1 MLSKKLLQFA
11 LAVLIL
17 PAFALAQNT
26 TSSLSGSVKTNTGE
40 VLVGATV
47 TATHEPTGTTYRVQS
62 RAGGRFDISNMNP
75 GGPYIVEVSF
85 LNYANE
91 KKTDLYLSLG
101 DVLKVDFALASKVNN
116 LGNVTVSA
124 LRKTTET
131 SGKGGAET
139 TIGRDKMANLPTV
152 GRNIYDYLRAVP
164 QAKLVNGSEGAVS
177 IAGQNNRYNSFY
189 VDGAIN
195 NDVFGLSASGT
206 NGGQA
211 AIAPLSIDA
220 IDQFQVVISP
230 FDASLGNFT
239 GGGINAITRS
249 GTNKTTASV
258 YYFLQNQDLA
268 GKTPT
273 GLKENAVKLSNFT
286 KKTYGFRLGGAI
298 TKNKLFYFVNVDL
311 QRDVRPQ
318 PFDFSQYN
326 GNTKDINVLNNLAT
340 TLKGSP
346 YNYDPGGFLD
356 NPEIIEADRITA
368 RLDWNI
374 NDRHKLSLSNRYT
387 KGLRANTSS
396 SSSSTINF
404 RNNGFQFPTT
414 TNSTSAELKSL
425 VGKNASNKM
434 LVTFTDVNDDRR
446 VLGSEFPRVTIRDGS
461 GNIVFGSD
469 NSSSPNLLT
478 QKNWSFYDEFKVTL
492 GKHALKFGV
501 DYEYNDVFNTFI
513 QNAFGNYQF
522 GSINDFLNNAA
533 PTTYNHGFSLI
544 DKING
549 DNTNAAAK
557 FKIAKGSMFL
567 NDELRPSDNLTL
579 SFGIRADYYKFLSK
593 PWADDYTNNVAIP
606 KFAQFYDLQ
615 GARSGLTPKVPIAIS
630 PRVGFTYKIPE
641 ENLIVRGGFGIFTG
655 RIPLVWPGGLYNNN
669 GIFVGSY
676 TASSSIN
683 ASALNTIRFRANP
696 NDQWTPAQAGITALT
711 KGPLNLVSAEFS
723 TPQLFRSS
731 IAIDKKFGN
740 GWSGTLEGIFSK
752 NLNEIYYTN
761 INLVP
766 PSEMSLG
773 AGSRN
778 VYSSVNGA
786 RVPINADG
794 SNPYDNAILL
804 SNNKGKTGYSYSFTL
819 TASKRT
825 NTGFA
830 FDVNYTF
837 GNAVAVN
844 DGTSS
849 VNLSQWRNME
859 TANGRNFIGRSNSDF
874 SAGHRIF
881 TYVSKKFEY
890 AKKTLATT
898 ITLAYTGQSGSPLSY
913 VYAATGTTL
922 VRDDVPQSGVSADL
936 IYIPTR
942 NDLAGMV
949 FLNNTIGSTTFTP
962 QQQRDALNAF
972 IESNPYLRSNRGKF
986 AERNGSRTPFTNIVD
1001 LKIAQDFNIKV
1012 GAKRYQF
1019 QLTYDVFNFGNMINR
1034 NWGRNYFQSFDQF
1047 GLIQFAGY
1055 VNNATNLTP
1064 QYRFNPNIR
1073 TPWNVSTTT
1082 NAAYAARWI
1091 SQVGLRF
1098 NF

>member
-1 MLSKKLLQFA
+1 MLSKKLLQFV

-116 LGNVTVSA
+116 LGNVTVNA

-177 IAGQNNRYNSFY
+177 IAGQNNRYNAFY

-249 GTNKTTASV
+249 GTNKTSASV

-273 GLKENAVKLSNFT
+273 GLKENAVRLNNFS

-311 QRDVRPQ
+311 QRDLRPQ

-326 GNTKDINVLNNLAT
+326 GNTKDINVLNSLAA
-340 TLKGSP
+340 TLKSN
-346 YNYDPGGFLD
+346 YNYEAGGFLD
-356 NPEIIEADRITA
+356 NTEEVNADRITV

-374 NDRHKLSLSNRYT
+374 NDRHKLSVSNRYT
-387 KGLRANTSS
+387 KGERLNTST

-404 RNNGFQFPTT
+404 YNNGFQFPTT

-434 LVTFTDVNDDRR
+434 LVTYTDVTDDRGP
-446 VLGSEFPRVTIRDGS
+446 LGQAFPRVRINDGS
-461 GNIVFGSD
+461 GAIVFGPD
-469 NSSSPNLLT
+469 NSSTANLLT

-513 QNAFGNYQF
+513 QNTFGNYTYANL
-522 GSINDFLNNAA
+522 NDFLTNAK
-533 PTTYNHGFSLI
+533 PQNYQYGFSMV
-544 DKING
+544 DNGKG
-549 DNTNAAAK
+549 DNTDAAAK

-606 KFAQFYDLQ
+606 KFSQYYDLQ

-641 ENLIVRGGFGIFTG
+641 ENLIVRGGMGLFTG

-669 GIFVGSY
+669 GIFVGGY
-676 TASSSIN
+676 
-683 ASALNTIRFRANP
+683 SANSTQLNTIRFRPDP
-696 NDQWTPAQAGITALT
+696 NNQWTPAQVGAGVT
-711 KGPLNLVSAEFS
+711 KGPLNLVAAEFS
-723 TPQLFRSS
+723 TPKLFRTS
-731 IAIDKKFGN
+731 IALDKKFGN

-761 INLVP
+761 INLLP
-766 PSEMSLG
+766 PVGVSSG
-773 AGSRN
+773 FGSRN
-778 VYSSVNGA
+778 VYSTTNNG
-786 RVPINADG
+786 RIPLNADG

-804 SNNKGKTGYSYSFTL
+804 SNNQGKTGYSYSFTL
-819 TASKRT
+819 SASKRT
-825 NTGFA
+825 NTGFS

-849 VNLSQWRNME
+849 VNFSQWRFME
-859 TANGRNFIGRSNSDF
+859 TVNGRNFITRSNSDF

-881 TYVSKKFEY
+881 TYLSKKFEY

-898 ITLAYTGQSGSPLSY
+898 ITLAYTGQSGSPISFT
-913 VYAATGTTL
+913 YAGSP
-922 VRDDVPQSGVSADL
+922 VRDVNTGETNDL
-936 IYIPTR
+936 LFIPTQAQ
-942 NDLAGMV
+942 LAAMS
-949 FLNNTIGSTTFTP
+949 FATNTVAGVTYSA
-962 QQQRDALNAF
+962 QQQKDALEAF
-972 IESNPYLRSNRGKF
+972 IQSNPYLRNNRGKF

-1034 NWGRNYFQSFDQF
+1034 TWGRNYFQANDNFSLVTF
-1047 GLIQFAGY
+1047 GGY
-1055 VNNATNLTP
+1055 VSATDLTP
-1064 QYRFNPNIR
+1064 TGFRFNPTIK
-1073 TPWNVSTTT
+1073 TPWSVSTTT

-1091 SQVGLRF
+1091 SQIGLRF

>member
-1 MLSKKLLQFA
+1 MLSKKLLQFV

-116 LGNVTVSA
+116 LGNVTVSS

-177 IAGQNNRYNSFY
+177 IAGQNNRYNAFY

-249 GTNKTTASV
+249 GTNKTSASV

-273 GLKENAVKLSNFT
+273 GLKENATRLNNFS

-311 QRDVRPQ
+311 QRDLRPQ

-326 GNTKDINVLNNLAT
+326 GNTKDINVLNSLAA
-340 TLKGSP
+340 TLKSN
-346 YNYDPGGFLD
+346 YNYEAGGFLD
-356 NPEIIEADRITA
+356 NTEEVNADRITV

-374 NDRHKLSLSNRYT
+374 NDRHKLSVSNRYT
-387 KGLRANTSS
+387 KGERINTST

-404 RNNGFQFPTT
+404 YNNGFQFPTT

-434 LVTFTDVNDDRR
+434 LVTYTDVTDDRGP
-446 VLGSEFPRVTIRDGS
+446 LGQAFPRVRINDGS
-461 GNIVFGSD
+461 GAIVFGPD
-469 NSSSPNLLT
+469 NSSTANLLT

-513 QNAFGNYQF
+513 QNTFGNYTYANL
-522 GSINDFLNNAA
+522 NDFLTNAK
-533 PTTYNHGFSLI
+533 PQNYQYGFSMV
-544 DKING
+544 DNGKG
-549 DNTNAAAK
+549 DNTDAAAK

-606 KFAQFYDLQ
+606 KFSQYYDLQ

-641 ENLIVRGGFGIFTG
+641 ENLIVRGGMGLFTG

-669 GIFVGSY
+669 GIFVGGY
-676 TASSSIN
+676 
-683 ASALNTIRFRANP
+683 SANSTQLNTIRFRPDP
-696 NDQWTPAQAGITALT
+696 NNQWTPAQVGAGVT
-711 KGPLNLVSAEFS
+711 KGPLNLVAAEFS
-723 TPQLFRSS
+723 TPKLFRTS
-731 IAIDKKFGN
+731 IALDKKFGN

-761 INLVP
+761 INLLP
-766 PSEMSLG
+766 PVGVSNG
-773 AGSRN
+773 FGSRN
-778 VYSSVNGA
+778 VYSTTNNG
-786 RVPINADG
+786 RIPLNADG

-804 SNNKGKTGYSYSFTL
+804 SNNQGKTGYSYSFTL
-819 TASKRT
+819 SASKRT
-825 NTGFA
+825 NTGFS

-849 VNLSQWRNME
+849 VNFSQWRFME
-859 TANGRNFIGRSNSDF
+859 TVNGRNFITRSNSDF
-874 SAGHRIF
+874 GAGHRIF
-881 TYVSKKFEY
+881 TYLSKKFEY

-898 ITLAYTGQSGSPLSY
+898 ITLAYTGQSGSPISFT
-913 VYAATGTTL
+913 YAGSP
-922 VRDDVPQSGVSADL
+922 VRDVNTGETNDL
-936 IYIPTR
+936 LFIPTQAQ
-942 NDLAGMV
+942 LAAMS
-949 FLNNTIGSTTFTP
+949 FATNTVAGVTYSA
-962 QQQRDALNAF
+962 QQQKDALEAF
-972 IESNPYLRSNRGKF
+972 IQSNPYLRNNRGKF

-1034 NWGRNYFQSFDQF
+1034 TWGRNYFQGNDNFSLVTF
-1047 GLIQFAGY
+1047 GGY
-1055 VNNATNLTP
+1055 ASATDLTP
-1064 QYRFNPNIR
+1064 VNFRFNPTIK
-1073 TPWNVSTTT
+1073 TPWSVSTTT

-1091 SQVGLRF
+1091 SQIGLRF

>member
-1 MLSKKLLQFA
+1 MLSKKLLQFV

-116 LGNVTVSA
+116 LGNVTVSS

-189 VDGAIN
+189 VDGAVN

-249 GTNKTTASV
+249 GTNKTSASV

-273 GLKENAVKLSNFT
+273 GLKERAVKYNNFS

-326 GNTKDINVLNNLAT
+326 GNTKDINVLNSLAAS
-340 TLKGSP
+340 LKTNF
-346 YNYDPGGFLD
+346 NYDAGGFLD
-356 NPEIIEADRITA
+356 NTEEVNADRITA

-374 NDRHKLSLSNRYT
+374 NDRHKLSVSNRYT
-387 KGLRANTSS
+387 KGLRVNTYS
-396 SSSSTINF
+396 SSSSTINYY
-404 RNNGFQFPTT
+404 NDGYDFPTT

-425 VGKNASNKM
+425 VGKSASNKM
-434 LVTFTDVNDDRR
+434 LVTYTDVNDDRKPM
-446 VLGSEFPRVTIRDGS
+446 GQNFPRVSIRDGS
-461 GNIVFGSD
+461 GTIIFGPD
-469 NSSSPNLLT
+469 NSSTSNLLT

-492 GKHALKFGV
+492 GKHALKLGV

-513 QNAFGNYQF
+513 QNTFGNYTYN
-522 GSINDFLNNAA
+522 SIPDFLNNAK
-533 PTTYNHGFSLI
+533 PFSYVYGFSLI
-544 DKING
+544 DKVDG
-549 DNTNAAAK
+549 DNTKAAAA

-567 NDELRPSDNLTL
+567 NDEIRPTENLTL
-579 SFGIRADYYKFLSK
+579 SYGIRADYYKFLSK
-593 PWADDYTNNVAIP
+593 PWSDDYTNNVAIP
-606 KFAQFYDLQ
+606 KFAQYYDLQ
-615 GARSGLTPKVPIAIS
+615 GAKSGLTPKVPISFS
-630 PRVGFTYKIPE
+630 PRFGFTYKIPE
-641 ENLIVRGGFGIFTG
+641 ENMVVRGGVGIFTG

-669 GIFVGSY
+669 GIFVGGY
-676 TASSSIN
+676 TASSSVN
-683 ASALNTIRFRANP
+683 PNALNTIRFRPNP
-696 NDQWTPAQAGITALT
+696 TAQWTPSEAGVGFT
-711 KGPLNLVSAEFS
+711 KGPLNLVAAEFS
-723 TPQLFRSS
+723 TPKLFRTS
-731 IAIDKKFGN
+731 IAVDKKFGN
-740 GWSGTLEGIFSK
+740 GWSGTFEGIFSK

-761 INLVP
+761 INLLP
-766 PSEMSLG
+766 PTEVSLG
-773 AGSRN
+773 PGSRS

-786 RVPINADG
+786 KIPLNVDG

-819 TASKRT
+819 SASKRT
-825 NTGFA
+825 NTGFS
-830 FDVNYTF
+830 FDVSYMF
-837 GNAVAVN
+837 GNAVALN

-849 VNLSQWRNME
+849 VNLSQWRFME
-859 TANGRNFIGRSNSDF
+859 TVNGRNAITRSNSDF
-874 SAGHRIF
+874 SPGHRIF

-913 VYAATGTTL
+913 VYSTNNM
-922 VRDDVPQSGVSADL
+922 VRDDVPSSGNTSDL
-936 IYIPTR
+936 IYIPSK
-942 NDLAGMV
+942 NDLAGMT
-949 FLNNTIGSTTFTP
+949 FLSNTVGSTTYSA
-962 QQQRDALNAF
+962 QQQKDALEAF
-972 IESNPYLRSNRGKF
+972 IQSNPYLRNNRGKF
-986 AERNGSRTPFTNIVD
+986 AERNGSRLPFTNILD

-1019 QLTYDVFNFGNMINR
+1019 QLTYDVFNVGNMINR
-1034 NWGRNYFQSFDQF
+1034 TWGRNYFQSNDAFA
-1047 GLIQFAGY
+1047 LIQNAGF
-1055 VNNATNLTP
+1055 VSSTNLTP
-1064 QYRFNPNIR
+1064 QYRFNPTIV
-1073 TPWNVSTTT
+1073 TPWNTSTSSSP
-1082 NAAYAARWI
+1082 AYAARWI

>member
-1 MLSKKLLQFA
+1 MLSKKLLQFV

-75 GGPYIVEVSF
+75 GGPYLVEVSF

-116 LGNVTVSA
+116 LGNVTVSS
-124 LRKTTET
+124 LRKTTEN

-177 IAGQNNRYNSFY
+177 IAGQNNRYNAFY

-249 GTNKTTASV
+249 GTNKTSASV

-273 GLKENAVKLSNFT
+273 GLKENATRLNNFS

-311 QRDVRPQ
+311 QRDLRPQ

-326 GNTKDINVLNNLAT
+326 GNTKDINVLNSLAA
-340 TLKGSP
+340 TLKSN
-346 YNYDPGGFLD
+346 YNYEAGGFLD
-356 NPEIIEADRITA
+356 NTEEVNADRITV

-374 NDRHKLSLSNRYT
+374 NYRHKLSVSNRYT
-387 KGLRANTSS
+387 KGERLNTST

-404 RNNGFQFPTT
+404 YNNGFQFPTT

-434 LVTFTDVNDDRR
+434 LVTYTDVTDDRGP
-446 VLGSEFPRVTIRDGS
+446 LGQAFPRVRINDGS
-461 GNIVFGSD
+461 GAIVFGPD
-469 NSSSPNLLT
+469 NSSTANLLT

-513 QNAFGNYQF
+513 QNTFGNYTYANL
-522 GSINDFLNNAA
+522 NDFLTNAK
-533 PTTYNHGFSLI
+533 PQNYQYGFSMV
-544 DKING
+544 DNGKG
-549 DNTNAAAK
+549 DNTDAAAK

-606 KFAQFYDLQ
+606 KFAQYYDLQ
-615 GARSGLTPKVPIAIS
+615 GAQSGLTPKVPIAIS

-641 ENLIVRGGFGIFTG
+641 ENLIVRGGMGLFTG

-669 GIFVGSY
+669 GIFVGGY
-676 TASSSIN
+676 
-683 ASALNTIRFRANP
+683 SANSTQLNTIRFRPDP
-696 NDQWTPAQAGITALT
+696 NNQWTPAQVGAGVT
-711 KGPLNLVSAEFS
+711 KGPLNLVAAEFS
-723 TPQLFRSS
+723 TPKLFRTS
-731 IAIDKKFGN
+731 IALDKKFGN

-761 INLVP
+761 INLLP
-766 PSEMSLG
+766 PVGVSSG
-773 AGSRN
+773 FGSRN
-778 VYSSVNGA
+778 VYSTTNNG
-786 RVPINADG
+786 RIPLNADG

-804 SNNKGKTGYSYSFTL
+804 SNNQGKTGYSYSFTL
-819 TASKRT
+819 SASKRT
-825 NTGFA
+825 NTGFS

-849 VNLSQWRNME
+849 VNYSQWRFME
-859 TANGRNFIGRSNSDF
+859 TVNGRNFIGRSNSDF

-881 TYVSKKFEY
+881 TYLSKKFEY

-898 ITLAYTGQSGSPLSY
+898 ITLAYTGQSGSPISFT
-913 VYAATGTTL
+913 YAGSP
-922 VRDDVPQSGVSADL
+922 VRDVNTGETNDL
-936 IYIPTR
+936 LFIPTQAQ
-942 NDLAGMV
+942 LAAMS
-949 FLNNTIGSTTFTP
+949 FATNTVAGVTYSA
-962 QQQRDALNAF
+962 QQQKDALEAF
-972 IESNPYLRSNRGKF
+972 IQSNPYLRNNRGKF

-1034 NWGRNYFQSFDQF
+1034 TWGRNYFQANDNFSLVTF
-1047 GLIQFAGY
+1047 GGY
-1055 VNNATNLTP
+1055 VSATDLTP
-1064 QYRFNPNIR
+1064 TGFRFNPTIK
-1073 TPWNVSTTT
+1073 TPWSVSTTT

-1091 SQVGLRF
+1091 SQIGLRF

>member
-1 MLSKKLLQFA
+1 MLSKKLLQFV

-75 GGPYIVEVSF
+75 GGPYLVEVSF

-116 LGNVTVSA
+116 LGNVTVSS
-124 LRKTTET
+124 LRKTTEN

-177 IAGQNNRYNSFY
+177 IAGQNNRYNAFY

-249 GTNKTTASV
+249 GTNKTSASV

-273 GLKENAVKLSNFT
+273 GLKENATRLNNFS

-311 QRDVRPQ
+311 QRDLRPQ

-326 GNTKDINVLNNLAT
+326 GNTKDINVLNSLAA
-340 TLKGSP
+340 TLKSN
-346 YNYDPGGFLD
+346 YNYEAGGFLD
-356 NPEIIEADRITA
+356 NTEEVNADRITV

-374 NDRHKLSLSNRYT
+374 NDRHKLSVSNRYT
-387 KGLRANTSS
+387 KGERLNTST

-404 RNNGFQFPTT
+404 YNNGFQFPTT

-434 LVTFTDVNDDRR
+434 LVTYTDVTDDRGP
-446 VLGSEFPRVTIRDGS
+446 LGQAFPRVRINDGS
-461 GNIVFGSD
+461 GAIVFGPD
-469 NSSSPNLLT
+469 NSSTANLLT

-513 QNAFGNYQF
+513 QNTFGNYTYANL
-522 GSINDFLNNAA
+522 NDFLTNAK
-533 PTTYNHGFSLI
+533 PQNYQYGFSMV
-544 DKING
+544 DNGKG
-549 DNTNAAAK
+549 DNTDAAAK

-606 KFAQFYDLQ
+606 KFSQYYDLQ

-641 ENLIVRGGFGIFTG
+641 ENLIVRGGMGLFTG

-669 GIFVGSY
+669 GIFVGGY
-676 TASSSIN
+676 
-683 ASALNTIRFRANP
+683 SANSTQLNTIRFRPDP
-696 NDQWTPAQAGITALT
+696 NNQWTPAQVGAGVT
-711 KGPLNLVSAEFS
+711 KGPLNLVAAEFS
-723 TPQLFRSS
+723 TPKLFRTS
-731 IAIDKKFGN
+731 IALDKKFGN

-761 INLVP
+761 INLLP
-766 PSEMSLG
+766 PVGVSNG
-773 AGSRN
+773 FGSRN
-778 VYSSVNGA
+778 VYSTTNNG
-786 RVPINADG
+786 RIPLNADG

-804 SNNKGKTGYSYSFTL
+804 SNNQGKTGYSYSFTL
-819 TASKRT
+819 SASKRT
-825 NTGFA
+825 NTGFS

-849 VNLSQWRNME
+849 VNFSQWRFME
-859 TANGRNFIGRSNSDF
+859 TVNGRNFITRSNSDF

-881 TYVSKKFEY
+881 TYLSKKFEY

-898 ITLAYTGQSGSPLSY
+898 ITLAYTGQSGSPISFT
-913 VYAATGTTL
+913 YAGSP
-922 VRDDVPQSGVSADL
+922 VRDVNAGETNDL
-936 IYIPTR
+936 LFIPTQAQ
-942 NDLAGMV
+942 LAAMS
-949 FLNNTIGSTTFTP
+949 FATNTVAGVTYSA
-962 QQQRDALNAF
+962 QQQKDALEAF
-972 IESNPYLRSNRGKF
+972 IQSNPYLRNNRGKF

-1034 NWGRNYFQSFDQF
+1034 TWGRNYFQANDNFSLVTF
-1047 GLIQFAGY
+1047 GGY
-1055 VNNATNLTP
+1055 VSATDLTP
-1064 QYRFNPNIR
+1064 TGFRFNPTIK
-1073 TPWNVSTTT
+1073 TPWSVSTTT

-1091 SQVGLRF
+1091 SQIGLRF

>member
-1 MLSKKLLQFA
+1 MLSKKLLQFV

-116 LGNVTVSA
+116 LGNVTVSS

-177 IAGQNNRYNSFY
+177 IAGQNNRYNAFY

-249 GTNKTTASV
+249 GTNKTSASV

-268 GKTPT
+268 GKTPN
-273 GLKENAVKLSNFT
+273 GLKENATRLNNFS

-311 QRDVRPQ
+311 QRDIRPQ

-326 GNTKDINVLNNLAT
+326 GNTKDINVINSLAA
-340 TLKGSP
+340 TLKSS
-346 YNYDPGGFLD
+346 YNYDAGGFLD
-356 NPEIIEADRITA
+356 NTEEVNADRITA

-387 KGLRANTSS
+387 KGERLNTTSS
-396 SSSSTINF
+396 SSGTINF
-404 RNNGFQFPTT
+404 YNNGFQFPTT

-434 LVTFTDVNDDRR
+434 LVTYTDVTDDRSP
-446 VLGSEFPRVTIRDGS
+446 LGQNFPRVRINDGS
-461 GNIVFGSD
+461 GAIVFGPD
-469 NSSSPNLLT
+469 NSSTVNLLT
-478 QKNWSFYDEFKVTL
+478 QNNWSFYDEFKVTL

-501 DYEYNDVFNTFI
+501 DYEYNDVYNAFI
-513 QNAFGNYQF
+513 QNTFGNYTYATL
-522 GSINDFLNNAA
+522 NDFLTNARPQA
-533 PTTYNHGFSLI
+533 YQYGFSQI
-544 DKING
+544 DNG
-549 DNTNAAAK
+549 KGDATDAAAK
-557 FKIAKGSMFL
+557 FKIAKGSLFL
-567 NDELRPSDNLTL
+567 NDEVRPSDNLTL
-579 SFGIRADYYKFLSK
+579 SYGIRADYYKFLSK

-606 KFAQFYDLQ
+606 KFAQYYDLQ
-615 GARSGLTPKVPIAIS
+615 GAQSGLTPKVPIAFS
-630 PRVGFTYKIPE
+630 PRFGFTYKIPE
-641 ENLIVRGGFGIFTG
+641 ENLIVRGGVGIFTG

-669 GIFVGSY
+669 GIFVGGYS
-676 TASSSIN
+676 AN
-683 ASALNTIRFRANP
+683 ATQLNTVRFRPDP
-696 NDQWTPAQAGITALT
+696 NNQWTPAQVGAGVT
-711 KGPLNLVSAEFS
+711 KGPLNLVAAEFS
-723 TPQLFRSS
+723 TPKLFRTS
-731 IAIDKKFGN
+731 IALDKKFGN

-761 INLVP
+761 VNLLP
-766 PSEMSLG
+766 PMGVSNG
-773 AGSRN
+773 VGSRN
-778 VYSSVNGA
+778 VYPTANLG
-786 RVPINADG
+786 RIPLNADG
-794 SNPYDNAILL
+794 SNPYDNAVLL

-849 VNLSQWRNME
+849 VNYSQWRFME
-859 TANGRNFIGRSNSDF
+859 TVNGRNYITRSNSDF
-874 SAGHRIF
+874 GAGHRIF

-898 ITLAYTGQSGSPLSY
+898 ITLAYTGQSGSPMSY
-913 VYAATGTTL
+913 TYAGGP
-922 VRDDVPQSGVSADL
+922 VRDHNNGTGETNDLIFIPTQAQLAAMSFATNTISGVTYSA
-936 IYIPTR
+936 
-942 NDLAGMV
+942 
-949 FLNNTIGSTTFTP
+949 
-962 QQQRDALNAF
+962 QQQKDAFEAF
-972 IESNPYLRSNRGKF
+972 IQSNPYLRNNRGKF

-1034 NWGRNYFQSFDQF
+1034 TWGRNYFQGNDSFTLLTF
-1047 GLIQFAGY
+1047 GGY
-1055 VNNATNLTP
+1055 ASATDLTP
-1064 QYRFNPNIR
+1064 VNFRFNPTIK

-1091 SQVGLRF
+1091 SQIGLRF

>member
-1 MLSKKLLQFA
+1 MLSKKLLQFV

-75 GGPYIVEVSF
+75 GGPYIVEVSS

-91 KKTDLYLSLG
+91 KKTELYLSLG

-124 LRKTTET
+124 LRKTTEN

-139 TIGRDKMANLPTV
+139 TIDRDKMANLPTV

-177 IAGQNNRYNSFY
+177 IAGQNNRYNAFY

-273 GLKENAVKLSNFT
+273 GLKENAERLNNFS

-298 TKNKLFYFVNVDL
+298 TKNKLFYFINVDL
-311 QRDVRPQ
+311 QRDLRPQ
-318 PFDFSQYN
+318 PFNFSQYN
-326 GNTKDINVLNNLAT
+326 GNTKDINTLNSLAA
-340 TLKGSP
+340 TLKSN
-346 YNYDPGGFLD
+346 YNYDAGGFLD
-356 NPEIIEADRITA
+356 NTEEVNADRITA

-387 KGLRANTSS
+387 KGERLNTSS
-396 SSSSTINF
+396 SSAATINF
-404 RNNGFQFPTT
+404 YNNGFQFPTT

-434 LVTFTDVNDDRR
+434 LVTFTDVNDDRGP
-446 VLGSEFPRVTIRDGS
+446 LGQNFPRVRINDGS
-461 GNIVFGSD
+461 GAIVFGPD
-469 NSSSPNLLT
+469 NSSTANLLK

-513 QNAFGNYQF
+513 QNTFGNYTYANL
-522 GSINDFLNNAA
+522 NDFLTNAR
-533 PTTYNHGFSLI
+533 PQGYQLGFSQV
-544 DKING
+544 DNGKG
-549 DNTNAAAK
+549 DNTDAAAQ
-557 FKIAKGSMFL
+557 FKMAKGSLFL
-567 NDELRPSDNLTL
+567 NDELRPTDNLTL
-579 SFGIRADYYKFLSK
+579 SFGVRADYYKFLSNPK
-593 PWADDYTNNVAIP
+593 ADDYTNNIAIP
-606 KFAQFYDLQ
+606 RFSQYYDLQ

-655 RIPLVWPGGLYNNN
+655 RIPLVWPGGMYNNN
-669 GIFVGSY
+669 GIFVGGYS
-676 TASSSIN
+676 AN
-683 ASALNTIRFRANP
+683 ATQLNNIRFRPDP
-696 NDQWTPAQAGITALT
+696 NNQWTPAQVGAGVT
-711 KGPLNLVSAEFS
+711 KGPLNLVTAEFS
-723 TPQLFRSS
+723 TPQLFRTS
-731 IAIDKKFGN
+731 IALDKKFGS

-761 INLVP
+761 VNLLP
-766 PSEMSLG
+766 PTGVSNG
-773 AGSRN
+773 IGSRN
-778 VYSSVNGA
+778 VYPTANLG
-786 RVPINADG
+786 RIPLNADG
-794 SNPYDNAILL
+794 SNPFDNAVLL
-804 SNNKGKTGYSYSFTL
+804 SNNQGKTGYSYSFTL

-849 VNLSQWRNME
+849 VNYSQWRFME
-859 TANGRNFIGRSNSDF
+859 TVNGRNFINRSNSDF

-881 TYVSKKFEY
+881 TYLSKKFEY

-898 ITLAYTGQSGSPLSY
+898 ITLAYTGQSGAPMSFT
-913 VYAATGTTL
+913 YAGGP
-922 VRDDVPQSGVSADL
+922 VRDHNNGNGETNDL
-936 IYIPTR
+936 IFIPTR
-942 NDLAGMV
+942 AQLAGMP
-949 FLNNTIGSTTFTP
+949 FATNTVSGVTYSA
-962 QQQRDALNAF
+962 QQQKDAFNTF
-972 IESNPYLRSNRGKF
+972 IESNPYLRNNRGKF

-1001 LKIAQDFNIKV
+1001 LKIAQDFNIKL

-1034 NWGRNYFQSFDQF
+1034 TWGRNYFQGNDNFPILTF
-1047 GLIQFAGY
+1047 GGY
-1055 VNNATNLTP
+1055 ASATDLTP
-1064 QYRFNPNIR
+1064 VNFRFNPNIR

>member
-1 MLSKKLLQFA
+1 MLSKKLLQFV

-116 LGNVTVSA
+116 LGNVTVSS

-177 IAGQNNRYNSFY
+177 IAGQNNRYNAFY

-249 GTNKTTASV
+249 GTNKTSASV

-273 GLKENAVKLSNFT
+273 GLKENATRLNNFS

-311 QRDVRPQ
+311 QRDLRPQ

-326 GNTKDINVLNNLAT
+326 GNTKDINVLNSLAA
-340 TLKGSP
+340 TLKSN
-346 YNYDPGGFLD
+346 YNYEAGGFLD
-356 NPEIIEADRITA
+356 NTEEVNADRITV

-374 NDRHKLSLSNRYT
+374 NDRHKLSVSNRYT
-387 KGLRANTSS
+387 KGERINTST

-404 RNNGFQFPTT
+404 YNNGFQFPTT

-434 LVTFTDVNDDRR
+434 LVTYTDVTDDRGP
-446 VLGSEFPRVTIRDGS
+446 LGQAFPRVRINDGS
-461 GNIVFGSD
+461 GAIVFGPD
-469 NSSSPNLLT
+469 NSSTANLLT

-513 QNAFGNYQF
+513 QNTFGNYTYANL
-522 GSINDFLNNAA
+522 NDFLTNAK
-533 PTTYNHGFSLI
+533 PQNYQYGFSMV
-544 DKING
+544 DNGKG
-549 DNTNAAAK
+549 DNTDAAAK
-557 FKIAKGSMFL
+557 FKIAKGSLFL

-606 KFAQFYDLQ
+606 KFSQYYDLQ

-641 ENLIVRGGFGIFTG
+641 ENLIVRGGMGLFTG

-669 GIFVGSY
+669 GIFVGGY
-676 TASSSIN
+676 
-683 ASALNTIRFRANP
+683 SANSTQLNTIRFRPDP
-696 NDQWTPAQAGITALT
+696 NNQWTPAQVGAGVT
-711 KGPLNLVSAEFS
+711 KGPLNLVAAEFS
-723 TPQLFRSS
+723 TPKLFRTS
-731 IAIDKKFGN
+731 IALDKKFGN

-761 INLVP
+761 INLLP
-766 PSEMSLG
+766 PVGVSNG
-773 AGSRN
+773 FGSRN
-778 VYSSVNGA
+778 VYSTTNNG
-786 RVPINADG
+786 RIPLNADG

-804 SNNKGKTGYSYSFTL
+804 SNNQGKTGYSYSFTL
-819 TASKRT
+819 SASKRT
-825 NTGFA
+825 NTGFS

-849 VNLSQWRNME
+849 VNFSQWRFME
-859 TANGRNFIGRSNSDF
+859 TVNGRNFITRSNSDF

-881 TYVSKKFEY
+881 TYLSKKFEY

-898 ITLAYTGQSGSPLSY
+898 ITLAYTGQSGSPISFT
-913 VYAATGTTL
+913 YAGSP
-922 VRDDVPQSGVSADL
+922 VRDVNTGETNDL
-936 IYIPTR
+936 LFIPTQAQ
-942 NDLAGMV
+942 LAAMS
-949 FLNNTIGSTTFTP
+949 FATNTVAGVTYSA
-962 QQQRDALNAF
+962 QQQKDALEAF
-972 IESNPYLRSNRGKF
+972 IQSNPYLRNNRGKF

-1034 NWGRNYFQSFDQF
+1034 TWGRNYFQGNDNFSLVTF
-1047 GLIQFAGY
+1047 GGY
-1055 VNNATNLTP
+1055 ASATDLTP
-1064 QYRFNPNIR
+1064 VNFRFNPTIK
-1073 TPWNVSTTT
+1073 TPWSVSTTT

-1091 SQVGLRF
+1091 SQIGLRF

>member
-1 MLSKKLLQFA
+1 MLSKKLLQFV

-91 KKTDLYLSLG
+91 KKTELYLSLG

-124 LRKTTET
+124 LRKTTEN

-139 TIGRDKMANLPTV
+139 TIDRDKMANLPTV

-177 IAGQNNRYNSFY
+177 IAGQNNRYNAFY

-273 GLKENAVKLSNFT
+273 GLKENAVRLNNFS

-298 TKNKLFYFVNVDL
+298 TKNKLFYFINVDL
-311 QRDVRPQ
+311 QRDLRPQ

-326 GNTKDINVLNNLAT
+326 GNTKDINTLNSLAA
-340 TLKGSP
+340 TLKSN
-346 YNYDPGGFLD
+346 YNYDAGGFLD
-356 NPEIIEADRITA
+356 NTEEVNADRITA

-387 KGLRANTSS
+387 KGERLNTSS
-396 SSSSTINF
+396 SSAATINF
-404 RNNGFQFPTT
+404 YNNGFQFPTT

-434 LVTFTDVNDDRR
+434 LVTFTDVNDDRGP
-446 VLGSEFPRVTIRDGS
+446 LGQNFPRVRINDGS
-461 GNIVFGSD
+461 GAIVFGPD
-469 NSSSPNLLT
+469 NSSTANLLK

-513 QNAFGNYQF
+513 QNTFGNYTYANL
-522 GSINDFLNNAA
+522 NDFLTNAR
-533 PTTYNHGFSLI
+533 PQGYQLGFSQV
-544 DKING
+544 DNGKG
-549 DNTNAAAK
+549 DNTDAAAQ
-557 FKIAKGSMFL
+557 FKMAKGSLFL
-567 NDELRPSDNLTL
+567 NDELRPTDNLTL
-579 SFGIRADYYKFLSK
+579 SFGVRADYYKFLSN

-606 KFAQFYDLQ
+606 RFSQYYDLQ

-655 RIPLVWPGGLYNNN
+655 RIPLVWPGGMYNNN
-669 GIFVGSY
+669 GIFVGGYS
-676 TASSSIN
+676 AN
-683 ASALNTIRFRANP
+683 ATQLNNIRFRPDP
-696 NDQWTPAQAGITALT
+696 NNQWTPAQVGAGVT
-711 KGPLNLVSAEFS
+711 KGPLNLVAAEFS
-723 TPQLFRSS
+723 TPQLFRTS
-731 IAIDKKFGN
+731 IALDKKFGN

-761 INLVP
+761 VNLLP
-766 PSEMSLG
+766 PTGVSNG
-773 AGSRN
+773 IGSRN
-778 VYSSVNGA
+778 VYPTANLG
-786 RVPINADG
+786 RIPLNADG
-794 SNPYDNAILL
+794 SNPFDNAVLL
-804 SNNKGKTGYSYSFTL
+804 SNNQGKTGYSYSFTL

-849 VNLSQWRNME
+849 VNYSQWRFME
-859 TANGRNFIGRSNSDF
+859 TVNGRNFINRSNSDF

-881 TYVSKKFEY
+881 TYLSKKFEY

-898 ITLAYTGQSGSPLSY
+898 ITLAYTGQSGAPMSFTHAGGP
-913 VYAATGTTL
+913 
-922 VRDDVPQSGVSADL
+922 VRDHNNGNGETNDL
-936 IYIPTR
+936 IFIPTR
-942 NDLAGMV
+942 AQLAGMP
-949 FLNNTIGSTTFTP
+949 FATNTVSGVTYSA
-962 QQQRDALNAF
+962 QQQRDAFNTF
-972 IESNPYLRSNRGKF
+972 IESNPYLRNNRGKF

-1034 NWGRNYFQSFDQF
+1034 TWGRNYFQGNDNFPILTF
-1047 GLIQFAGY
+1047 GGY
-1055 VNNATNLTP
+1055 ASATNLTP
-1064 QYRFNPNIR
+1064 VNFRFNPNIR

-1091 SQVGLRF
+1091 SQIGLRF

>member
-1 MLSKKLLQFA
+1 MLSKKLLQFV

-101 DVLKVDFALASKVNN
+101 DVLKVDFALASKANN

-177 IAGQNNRYNSFY
+177 IAGQNNRYNAFY

-258 YYFLQNQDLA
+258 YYFLQNQELA

-273 GLKENAVKLSNFT
+273 GLKENARRLNNFS

-298 TKNKLFYFVNVDL
+298 TKNKLFYFINVDL
-311 QRDVRPQ
+311 QRDLRPQ

-326 GNTKDINVLNNLAT
+326 GNTKDINVLNSLAA
-340 TLKGSP
+340 TLKSNF
-346 YNYDPGGFLD
+346 NYDAGGFLD
-356 NPEIIEADRITA
+356 NTEEVNADRITA
-368 RLDWNI
+368 RIDWNI
-374 NDRHKLSLSNRYT
+374 NDRHKLSVSNRYT
-387 KGLRANTSS
+387 KGERINTSTS
-396 SSSSTINF
+396 SANTINF
-404 RNNGFQFPTT
+404 YNNGFQFPTT

-434 LVTFTDVNDDRR
+434 LVTFTSVNDDRGP
-446 VLGSEFPRVTIRDGS
+446 LGQAFPRVRINDGS
-461 GNIVFGSD
+461 GAIVFGPD
-469 NSSSPNLLT
+469 NSSTANLLT
-478 QKNWSFYDEFKVTL
+478 QKNWSFYDEFKITL

-513 QNAFGNYQF
+513 QNTFGNYTYP
-522 GSINDFLNNAA
+522 NLNAFLTNGRPQN
-533 PTTYNHGFSLI
+533 YQYGFSMV
-544 DKING
+544 DNGKG
-549 DNTNAAAK
+549 DNTDAAAQ
-557 FKIAKGSMFL
+557 FKIAKGSLFL

-593 PWADDYTNNVAIP
+593 PWEDEYTNTVAIP
-606 KFAQFYDLQ
+606 RFSQYYDLQ

-641 ENLIVRGGFGIFTG
+641 ENLIVRGGVGLFTG

-669 GIFVGSY
+669 GIFVGGYS
-676 TASSSIN
+676 AN
-683 ASALNTIRFRANP
+683 AAQLDIIRFRPDP
-696 NDQWTPAQAGITALT
+696 NNQWTPAQVGAGVT
-711 KGPLNLVSAEFS
+711 KGPLNLVAAEFS
-723 TPQLFRSS
+723 TPKLLRTS
-731 IAIDKKFGN
+731 IALDKKFGN

-761 INLVP
+761 INLLP
-766 PSEMSLG
+766 PMGVSNG
-773 AGSRN
+773 FGSRN
-778 VYSSVNGA
+778 VYSTTNNG
-786 RVPINADG
+786 RIPLNANG

-804 SNNKGKTGYSYSFTL
+804 SNNQGKTGYSYSFTL

-849 VNLSQWRNME
+849 VNFSQWRFME
-859 TANGRNFIGRSNSDF
+859 TVNGRNFINRSNSDF

-881 TYVSKKFEY
+881 TYLSKKFEY

-898 ITLAYTGQSGSPLSY
+898 ITFAYTGQSGSPMSFT
-913 VYAATGTTL
+913 YAGSP
-922 VRDDVPQSGVSADL
+922 VRDFNSGENNDL
-936 IYIPTR
+936 LFIPTQAQ
-942 NDLAGMV
+942 LAAMS
-949 FLNNTIGSTTFTP
+949 FATNTVAGVTYSA
-962 QQQRDALNAF
+962 QQQKDAFNAF
-972 IESNPYLRSNRGKF
+972 IESNPYLRNNRGKF

-1034 NWGRNYFQSFDQF
+1034 TWGRNYFQGNDNFPLLSF
-1047 GLIQFAGY
+1047 GGY
-1055 VNNATNLTP
+1055 ASATNLTP
-1064 QYRFNPNIR
+1064 VNFRFNPTIR

>member
-1 MLSKKLLQFA
+1 MLSKKLLQFV

-116 LGNVTVSA
+116 LGNVTVSS

-164 QAKLVNGSEGAVS
+164 QAKLINGSEGAVS
-177 IAGQNNRYNSFY
+177 IAGQNNRYNAFY

-249 GTNKTTASV
+249 GTNKTSASV

-273 GLKENAVKLSNFT
+273 GLKENATRLNNFS

-298 TKNKLFYFVNVDL
+298 TKNKLFYFINVDL
-311 QRDVRPQ
+311 QRDLRPQ

-326 GNTKDINVLNNLAT
+326 GNTKDINVLNSLAA
-340 TLKGSP
+340 TLKST
-346 YNYDPGGFLD
+346 YNYEAGGFLD
-356 NPEIIEADRITA
+356 NTEEVNADRITA

-387 KGLRANTSS
+387 KGERLNTSTSS
-396 SSSSTINF
+396 SGTINF
-404 RNNGFQFPTT
+404 YNNGFQFPTT

-434 LVTFTDVNDDRR
+434 LVTYTDVNDDRGP
-446 VLGSEFPRVTIRDGS
+446 LGQAFPRVRINDGS
-461 GNIVFGSD
+461 GAIVFGPD
-469 NSSSPNLLT
+469 NSSTANLLT

-513 QNAFGNYQF
+513 QNTFGNYTYANL
-522 GSINDFLNNAA
+522 NDFLTNAR
-533 PTTYNHGFSLI
+533 PQNYQYGFSMV
-544 DKING
+544 DNGKG
-549 DNTNAAAK
+549 DNTDAAAK

-567 NDELRPSDNLTL
+567 NDEIRPTDNLTL
-579 SFGIRADYYKFLSK
+579 SFGIRADYYKFLST

-606 KFAQFYDLQ
+606 KFSQYYDLQ

-641 ENLIVRGGFGIFTG
+641 ENLIVRGGVGLFTG

-669 GIFVGSY
+669 GIFVGGYS
-676 TASSSIN
+676 AN
-683 ASALNTIRFRANP
+683 ATQLNTIRFRPDP
-696 NDQWTPAQAGITALT
+696 NNQWTPAQVGAGVT
-711 KGPLNLVSAEFS
+711 KGPLNLVAAEFS
-723 TPQLFRSS
+723 TPKLFRTS
-731 IAIDKKFGN
+731 IALDKKFGN

-761 INLVP
+761 INLLP
-766 PSEMSLG
+766 PIGVSNG
-773 AGSRN
+773 VGSRN
-778 VYSSVNGA
+778 VYSTTNNG
-786 RVPINADG
+786 RIPLNADG

-825 NTGFA
+825 NTGFS

-849 VNLSQWRNME
+849 VNFSQWRFME
-859 TANGRNFIGRSNSDF
+859 TVNGRNFIGRSNSDF

-881 TYVSKKFEY
+881 TYLSKKFEY
-890 AKKTLATT
+890 AKKSLATT
-898 ITLAYTGQSGSPLSY
+898 ITLAYTGQSGSPISFT
-913 VYAATGTTL
+913 YAGSP
-922 VRDDVPQSGVSADL
+922 VRDVNAGETNDLLFIPTQSQLAAMSFATNTVSGVTYSA
-936 IYIPTR
+936 
-942 NDLAGMV
+942 
-949 FLNNTIGSTTFTP
+949 
-962 QQQRDALNAF
+962 QQQRDAFEAF
-972 IESNPYLRSNRGKF
+972 IQSNPYLRSNRGKF

-1034 NWGRNYFQSFDQF
+1034 TWGRNYFQGNDNFSALTF
-1047 GLIQFAGY
+1047 GGY
-1055 VNNATNLTP
+1055 ASATDLTP
-1064 QYRFNPNIR
+1064 VNFRFNPTIR

>member
-1 MLSKKLLQFA
+1 MLSKKLLQFV

-116 LGNVTVSA
+116 LGNVTVSS

-177 IAGQNNRYNSFY
+177 IAGQNNRYNAFY

-249 GTNKTTASV
+249 GTNKTSASV

-273 GLKENAVKLSNFT
+273 GLKENATRLNNFS

-311 QRDVRPQ
+311 QRDLRPQ

-326 GNTKDINVLNNLAT
+326 GNTKDINVLNSLAA
-340 TLKGSP
+340 TLKSN
-346 YNYDPGGFLD
+346 YNYEAGGFLD
-356 NPEIIEADRITA
+356 NTEEVNADRITV

-374 NDRHKLSLSNRYT
+374 NDRHKLSVSNRYT
-387 KGLRANTSS
+387 KGERINTST

-404 RNNGFQFPTT
+404 YNNGFQFPTT

-434 LVTFTDVNDDRR
+434 LVTYTDVTDDRGP
-446 VLGSEFPRVTIRDGS
+446 LGQAFPRVRINDGS
-461 GNIVFGSD
+461 GAIVFGPD
-469 NSSSPNLLT
+469 NSSTANLLT

-513 QNAFGNYQF
+513 QNTFGNYTYANL
-522 GSINDFLNNAA
+522 NDFLTNAK
-533 PTTYNHGFSLI
+533 PQNYQYGFSMV
-544 DKING
+544 DNGKG
-549 DNTNAAAK
+549 DNTDAAAK

-606 KFAQFYDLQ
+606 KFSQYYDLQ

-641 ENLIVRGGFGIFTG
+641 ENLIVRGGMGLFTG

-669 GIFVGSY
+669 GIFVGGY
-676 TASSSIN
+676 
-683 ASALNTIRFRANP
+683 SANSTQLNTIRFRPDP
-696 NDQWTPAQAGITALT
+696 NNQWTPAQVGAGVT
-711 KGPLNLVSAEFS
+711 KGPLNLVAAEFS
-723 TPQLFRSS
+723 TPKLFRTS
-731 IAIDKKFGN
+731 IALDKKFGN

-761 INLVP
+761 INLLP
-766 PSEMSLG
+766 PVGVSNG
-773 AGSRN
+773 FGSRN
-778 VYSSVNGA
+778 VYSTTNNG
-786 RVPINADG
+786 RIPLNADG

-804 SNNKGKTGYSYSFTL
+804 SNNQGKTGYSYSFTL
-819 TASKRT
+819 SASKRT
-825 NTGFA
+825 NTGFS

-849 VNLSQWRNME
+849 VNFSQWRFME
-859 TANGRNFIGRSNSDF
+859 TVNGRNFITRSNSDF

-881 TYVSKKFEY
+881 TYLSKKFEY

-898 ITLAYTGQSGSPLSY
+898 ITLAYTGQSGSPISFT
-913 VYAATGTTL
+913 YAGSP
-922 VRDDVPQSGVSADL
+922 VRDVNTGETNDL
-936 IYIPTR
+936 LFIPTQAQ
-942 NDLAGMV
+942 LAAMS
-949 FLNNTIGSTTFTP
+949 FATNTVAGVTYSA
-962 QQQRDALNAF
+962 QQQKDALEAF
-972 IESNPYLRSNRGKF
+972 IQSNPYLRNNRGKF

-1034 NWGRNYFQSFDQF
+1034 TWGRNYFQGNDNFSLVTF
-1047 GLIQFAGY
+1047 GGY
-1055 VNNATNLTP
+1055 ASATDLTP
-1064 QYRFNPNIR
+1064 VNFRFNPTIK
-1073 TPWNVSTTT
+1073 TPWSVSTTT

-1091 SQVGLRF
+1091 SQIGLRF

>member
-1 MLSKKLLQFA
+1 MLSKKLLQFV

-116 LGNVTVSA
+116 LGNVTVSS

-177 IAGQNNRYNSFY
+177 IAGQNNRYNAFY

-249 GTNKTTASV
+249 GTNKTSASV

-273 GLKENAVKLSNFT
+273 GLKENATRLNNFS

-298 TKNKLFYFVNVDL
+298 TKNKLFYFINVDL

-326 GNTKDINVLNNLAT
+326 GNTKDINVLNSLAA
-340 TLKGSP
+340 TLKSN
-346 YNYDPGGFLD
+346 YNYEAGGFLD
-356 NPEIIEADRITA
+356 NTEEVNADRITV

-374 NDRHKLSLSNRYT
+374 NDRHKLSVSNRYT
-387 KGLRANTSS
+387 KGERINTST

-404 RNNGFQFPTT
+404 YNNGFQFPTT

-434 LVTFTDVNDDRR
+434 LVTYTDVTDDRGP
-446 VLGSEFPRVTIRDGS
+446 LGQAFPRVRINDGS
-461 GNIVFGSD
+461 GAIVFGPD
-469 NSSSPNLLT
+469 NSSTANLLT

-513 QNAFGNYQF
+513 QNTFGNYTYANL
-522 GSINDFLNNAA
+522 NDFLTNAK
-533 PTTYNHGFSLI
+533 PQNYQYGFSMV
-544 DKING
+544 DNGKG
-549 DNTNAAAK
+549 DNTDAAAK
-557 FKIAKGSMFL
+557 FKIAKGSLFL

-606 KFAQFYDLQ
+606 KFSQYYDLQ

-641 ENLIVRGGFGIFTG
+641 ENLIVRGGMGLFTG

-669 GIFVGSY
+669 GIFVGGY
-676 TASSSIN
+676 
-683 ASALNTIRFRANP
+683 SANSTQLNTIRFRPDP
-696 NDQWTPAQAGITALT
+696 NNQWTPAQVGAGVT
-711 KGPLNLVSAEFS
+711 KGPLNLVAAEFS
-723 TPQLFRSS
+723 TPKLFRTS
-731 IAIDKKFGN
+731 IALDKKFGN

-761 INLVP
+761 INLLP
-766 PSEMSLG
+766 PVGVSNG
-773 AGSRN
+773 FGSRN
-778 VYSSVNGA
+778 VYSTTNNG
-786 RVPINADG
+786 RIPLNADG

-804 SNNKGKTGYSYSFTL
+804 SNNQGKTGYSYSFTL
-819 TASKRT
+819 SASKRT
-825 NTGFA
+825 NTGFS

-849 VNLSQWRNME
+849 VNFSQWRFME
-859 TANGRNFIGRSNSDF
+859 TVNGRNFITRSNSDF

-881 TYVSKKFEY
+881 TYLSKKFEY

-898 ITLAYTGQSGSPLSY
+898 ITLAYTGQSGSPISFT
-913 VYAATGTTL
+913 YAGSP
-922 VRDDVPQSGVSADL
+922 VRDVNTGETNDL
-936 IYIPTR
+936 LFIPTQAQ
-942 NDLAGMV
+942 LAAMS
-949 FLNNTIGSTTFTP
+949 FATNTVAGVTYSA
-962 QQQRDALNAF
+962 QQQKDALEAF
-972 IESNPYLRSNRGKF
+972 IQSNPYLRNNRGKF

-1034 NWGRNYFQSFDQF
+1034 TWGRNYFQGNDNFSLVTF
-1047 GLIQFAGY
+1047 GGY
-1055 VNNATNLTP
+1055 ASATDLTP
-1064 QYRFNPNIR
+1064 VNFRFNPTIK
-1073 TPWNVSTTT
+1073 TPWSVSTTT

-1091 SQVGLRF
+1091 SQIGLRF

>member
-1 MLSKKLLQFA
+1 MLSKKLLQFV

-116 LGNVTVSA
+116 LGNVTVSS

-177 IAGQNNRYNSFY
+177 IAGQNNRYNAFY

-249 GTNKTTASV
+249 GTNKTSASV

-273 GLKENAVKLSNFT
+273 GLKENATRLNNFS

-298 TKNKLFYFVNVDL
+298 TKNKLFYFINVDL
-311 QRDVRPQ
+311 QRDIRPQ

-326 GNTKDINVLNNLAT
+326 GNTKDINVINSLAA
-340 TLKGSP
+340 TLKSNF
-346 YNYDPGGFLD
+346 NYDAGGFLD
-356 NPEIIEADRITA
+356 NTEEVNADRITA

-387 KGLRANTSS
+387 KGERLNTSTSS
-396 SSSSTINF
+396 SNTINF
-404 RNNGFQFPTT
+404 YNNGFQFPTT

-434 LVTFTDVNDDRR
+434 LVTYTDVTDDRSP
-446 VLGSEFPRVTIRDGS
+446 LGQNFPRVRINDGS
-461 GNIVFGSD
+461 GAIVFGPD
-469 NSSSPNLLT
+469 NSSTVNLLT

-501 DYEYNDVFNTFI
+501 DYEYNDVYNAFI
-513 QNAFGNYQF
+513 QNTFGNYTYANL
-522 GSINDFLNNAA
+522 NDFLTNAR
-533 PTTYNHGFSLI
+533 PTAYQLGFSQI
-544 DKING
+544 DNG
-549 DNTNAAAK
+549 KGDATDAAAK
-557 FKIAKGSMFL
+557 FKMAKGSLFL
-567 NDELRPSDNLTL
+567 NDELRPTDNLTL
-579 SFGIRADYYKFLSK
+579 SFGVRADYYKFLSI

-606 KFAQFYDLQ
+606 KFAQYYDLQ

-641 ENLIVRGGFGIFTG
+641 ENLIVRGGVGLFTG

-669 GIFVGSY
+669 GIFVGGYS
-676 TASSSIN
+676 AN
-683 ASALNTIRFRANP
+683 ATQLNNIRFRPDP
-696 NDQWTPAQAGITALT
+696 NNQWLPSQVGAGVT
-711 KGPLNLVSAEFS
+711 KGPLNLVAAEFS
-723 TPQLFRSS
+723 TPQLFRTS
-731 IAIDKKFGN
+731 IALDKKFGN

-761 INLVP
+761 VNILP
-766 PSEMSLG
+766 PVGVSNG
-773 AGSRN
+773 IGSRN
-778 VYSSVNGA
+778 VYPTANLG
-786 RVPINADG
+786 RIPLNADG
-794 SNPYDNAILL
+794 SNPFDNAILL
-804 SNNKGKTGYSYSFTL
+804 SNNQGKTGYSYSFTL

-825 NTGFA
+825 NTGFS

-849 VNLSQWRNME
+849 VNFSQWRFME
-859 TANGRNFIGRSNSDF
+859 TVNGRNFIGRSNSDF

-898 ITLAYTGQSGSPLSY
+898 ITLAYTGQSGSPLSFTY
-913 VYAATGTTL
+913 LNGP
-922 VRDDVPQSGVSADL
+922 VRDNNNGTNETNDL
-936 IYIPTR
+936 IFIPTQAQ
-942 NDLAGMV
+942 LAGMS
-949 FLNNTIGSTTFTP
+949 FANNTVAGVTYSA
-962 QQQRDALNAF
+962 QQQRDAFEAF
-972 IESNPYLRSNRGKF
+972 IQSIPYLRNNRGKF
-986 AERNGSRTPFTNIVD
+986 AERNGSRLPFTNIID

-1034 NWGRNYFQSFDQF
+1034 TWGRNYFQGNDNFSVLTF
-1047 GLIQFAGY
+1047 GGY
-1055 VNNATNLTP
+1055 ASATDLTP
-1064 QYRFNPNIR
+1064 VNFRFNPTIR

>member
-1 MLSKKLLQFA
+1 MLSKKLLQFV

-62 RAGGRFDISNMNP
+62 RSGGRFDISNMNP

-116 LGNVTVSA
+116 LGNVTVSS

-177 IAGQNNRYNSFY
+177 IAGQNNRYNAFY

-249 GTNKTTASV
+249 GTNKTSASV

-273 GLKENAVKLSNFT
+273 GLKENAVRLNNFS

-298 TKNKLFYFVNVDL
+298 TKNKLFYFINVDL
-311 QRDVRPQ
+311 QRDLRPQ

-326 GNTKDINVLNNLAT
+326 GNTKDINVLNSLAA
-340 TLKGSP
+340 TLKST
-346 YNYDPGGFLD
+346 YNYDAGGFLD
-356 NPEIIEADRITA
+356 NTEEVNADRITA
-368 RLDWNI
+368 RIDWNI
-374 NDRHKLSLSNRYT
+374 NDRHKLSVSNRYT
-387 KGLRANTSS
+387 KGMRLNTSS
-396 SSSSTINF
+396 SSSGTINF
-404 RNNGFQFPTT
+404 YNNGFQFPTT

-434 LVTFTDVNDDRR
+434 LVTFTNVNDDR
-446 VLGSEFPRVTIRDGS
+446 GPIGGQAFPRVRINDGS
-461 GNIVFGSD
+461 GAIIFGPD
-469 NSSSPNLLT
+469 NSSTANLLT

-513 QNAFGNYQF
+513 QNTFGNYTYP
-522 GSINDFLNNAA
+522 NLNAFLTNGRPQN
-533 PTTYNHGFSLI
+533 YQYGFSMV
-544 DKING
+544 DNGKG
-549 DNTNAAAK
+549 DNTDAAAK

-593 PWADDYTNNVAIP
+593 PWADDYTNTVAIP
-606 KFAQFYDLQ
+606 KFSQYYDLQ
-615 GARSGLTPKVPIAIS
+615 GAQSGLTPKVPIAIS

-641 ENLIVRGGFGIFTG
+641 ENLIVRGGVGLFTG

-669 GIFVGSY
+669 GIFVGGYS
-676 TASSSIN
+676 AN
-683 ASALNTIRFRANP
+683 AAQLDIIRFRPDP
-696 NDQWTPAQAGITALT
+696 NNQWTPAQVGAGVT
-711 KGPLNLVSAEFS
+711 KGPLNLVAAEFS
-723 TPQLFRSS
+723 TPKIFRTS
-731 IAIDKKFGN
+731 IALDKKFGS

-761 INLVP
+761 INLLP
-766 PSEMSLG
+766 PIGVSNG
-773 AGSRN
+773 VGSRN
-778 VYSSVNGA
+778 VYSTTNNG
-786 RVPINADG
+786 RIPLNTNG

-849 VNLSQWRNME
+849 VNFSQWRYME
-859 TANGRNFIGRSNSDF
+859 TVNGRNFITRSNSDF

-881 TYVSKKFEY
+881 TYLSKKFEY
-890 AKKTLATT
+890 AKKSLATT
-898 ITLAYTGQSGSPLSY
+898 ITLAYTGQSGSPISFT
-913 VYAATGTTL
+913 YAGSP
-922 VRDDVPQSGVSADL
+922 VRDVNTGETNDLLFIPTQAQLAAMSFATNTVSGVTYSA
-936 IYIPTR
+936 
-942 NDLAGMV
+942 
-949 FLNNTIGSTTFTP
+949 
-962 QQQRDALNAF
+962 QQQKDALNAF
-972 IESNPYLRSNRGKF
+972 IESNPYLRNNRGKF

-1034 NWGRNYFQSFDQF
+1034 TWGRNYFQGNDNFSLITF
-1047 GLIQFAGY
+1047 GGY
-1055 VNNATNLTP
+1055 ASATDLTP
-1064 QYRFNPNIR
+1064 VNFRFNPTIR